1 MTLYRPPSVGGTSE
15 VSPAREGWVHVSS
28 RAGSAVGATHFGATA
43 SCLVHAPFSNFNFLR
58 SRLK

>member
-1 MTLYRPPSVGGTSE
+1 MTLYRPPSVVGASE
-15 VSPAREGWVHVSS
+15 VRPAREGWVHVSS
-28 RAGSAVGATHFGATA
+28 GARGAAGATHFGATA